1 MTKNIEKYA
10 VELDDYECDLI
21 LDNAVVFG
29 QLKATLTRM
38 SKREGIHTIQMSLN
52 EINDLGGKRVRS
64 FANWQATIYIK
75 KKTYGVLSIVPPY
88 KKTGKTSLAETV

>member
-29 QLKATLTRM
+29 KLKATLTRM

-52 EINDLGGKRVRS
+52 EINDFAGWMAAESNHADSRKKANELGDLCDH
-64 FANWQATIYIK
+64 FNNIEFQIK
-75 KKTYGVLSIVPPY
+75 SNL
-88 KKTGKTSLAETV
+88 

>member
-52 EINDLGGKRVRS
+52 EINDLAGWM
-64 FANWQATIYIK
+64 A
-75 KKTYGVLSIVPPY
+75 
-88 KKTGKTSLAETV
+88 AESNHADSA